1 MTRRAV
7 ILQASDLLVRGD
19 LAVSPETT
27 GPAGEPVNALLATVR
42 ALRRTLAMRTPDD
55 GIALLG
61 PAPRARALKQQHAGM
76 AEVLRLHGFQVVQV
90 DDPTHAAGRYVRAA
104 QAAGHDV
111 VVVGYDKRLG
121 QLVDER
127 TWFYDAYK
135 DVRYTPE
142 VIFKRFGV
150 PPEQLAAW
158 LALVGDRYNTPGVA
172 GVGAKGAVDLLAE
185 HGSVEGALAQLET
198 LPGRLGKALRAAGA
212 EAVRAA
218 VANATL
224 ADVGE
229 LPPPWETPDPAAVD
243 ALYQKLG
250 LVSMVRS
257 EEAGAVEIGG
267 DPSSLDL
274 SGLVS
279 IEALCGEPSAVRGP
293 FVGLAVATASR
304 TVYLPAEQLQPL
316 AAWLADPDA
325 PKVGHDPKQAQV
337 ALERIGLTLAGV
349 IGDVAIASHLLE
361 PSNLAPHE
369 LPTLA
374 RAYLERPLQTPDE
387 VLGKGAAR
395 KGWEQVDPAIAA
407 AYTGA
412 RARAALDLWAVLG
425 PRVDATLLAD
435 ALALCQVLVRMELA
449 GMPCDADDLATS
461 GEDFEAIRIE
471 LEAEIFALAGHTFEI
486 NSTKQLGEVLYAELG
501 LPVVARTKTGWS
513 TANHA
518 LERLVD
524 EHPIVELVMRWR
536 LLRRLQDS
544 WVTALIKA
552 IEPDGRVRSTFHPAR
567 SFSGRLV
574 NSAPDL
580 GRVPG
585 RTPEMA
591 RIRRAF
597 RAPPGTTLL
606 SIDYDQLG
614 LYVLAHLS
622 GDPNLVGPLTRGEDI
637 HAATARAV
645 LELDADAPLTD
656 EQRQV
661 GKVVNFAT
669 FAGQGASSL
678 ALQLKL
684 SAAEAK
690 VLIDRFFVRYS
701 EVRAFLD
708 LQLHLAQTRGFVTTI
723 VGRPWPIRDLSSKN
737 PMIRGYAERLA
748 SRATHEGSVADVTR
762 AGLLA
767 ADQALRGAGLRA
779 FPLVQIHDEVLFQV
793 PDGEFAAVMQCAGTA
808 MREAMVLRVPLRV
821 GFKVGPTWADLEPY
835 G

>member
-7 ILQASDLLVRGD
+7 ILQASDLLLRGD
-19 LAVSPETT
+19 EAVSPETT
-27 GPAGEPVNALLATVR
+27 GPHGEPVNALLATVR

-55 GIALLG
+55 GIAVLG
-61 PAPRARALKQQHAGM
+61 PAPKAKLLRQQHGGM
-76 AEVLRLHGFQVVQV
+76 AEVLRLHGFQVELA
-90 DDPTHAAGRYVRAA
+90 DDATHTVGAYVRAA

-121 QLVDER
+121 QLVDAR

-142 VIFKRFGV
+142 VVFKRFGV
-150 PPEQLAAW
+150 PPEQLAPW
-158 LALVGDRYNTPGVA
+158 LALVGDRYNTPGIA

-185 HGSVEGALAQLET
+185 HGSIEAALAKLDT
-198 LPGRLGKALRAAGA
+198 LAGRLGNALRAAGA

-218 VANATL
+218 VAAATL
-224 ADVGE
+224 DHVGS
-229 LPPPWETPDPAAVD
+229 LPPAWETPDLAAVD

-250 LVSMVRS
+250 LVSMVRA
-257 EEAGAVEIGG
+257 EAAGAVEVCE
-267 DPSSLDL
+267 DPSTLDL
-274 SGLVS
+274 TGLVS

-293 FVGLAVATASR
+293 FVGLALATPAR
-304 TVYLPAEQLQPL
+304 TVYLRAEHVPGL
-316 AAWLADPDA
+316 APWLADPKA

-337 ALERIGLTLAGV
+337 ALARIGLTLAGV
-349 IGDVAIASHLLE
+349 IGDTAIASHLLD
-361 PSNLAPHE
+361 PSGMAPHE
-369 LPTLA
+369 LPDLA
-374 RAYLERPLQTPDE
+374 RAYLERPLQTEDE

-395 KGWEQVDPAIAA
+395 KGWEQVEPAIAA

-412 RARAALDLWAVLG
+412 RALAALDLWAVLG
-425 PRVDATLLAD
+425 PRADAALLAD
-435 ALALCQVLVRMELA
+435 ALALSDVLVRMELA

-461 GEDFEAIRIE
+461 GEDFEAIRVE
-471 LEAEIFALAGHTFEI
+471 LEADIFALAGHPFEI

-552 IEPDGRVRSTFHPAR
+552 IDPDGRVRSTFHPAR

-622 GDPNLVGPLTRGEDI
+622 EDPNLVGPLSRGEDI

-645 LELDADAPLTD
+645 LELAPDAPLTD
-656 EQRQV
+656 DQRQV

-669 FAGQGASSL
+669 FAGQGPSSL

-684 SAAEAK
+684 TAAEARA
-690 VLIDRFFVRYS
+690 LIDRFFVRYAG
-701 EVRAFLD
+701 VRAFLD
-708 LQLHLAQTRGFVTTI
+708 LQLHLAKTQGFVTTV
-723 VGRPWPIRDLSSKN
+723 VGRPWPIRDLGSKN

-767 ADQALRGAGLRA
+767 ADRALRQAGLRS

-793 PDGEFAAVMQCAGTA
+793 PDGELEAVLACAGSA

-821 GFKVGPTWADLEPY
+821 GFKIGPTWADLEPPA
-835 G
+835 